1 MNISMKSRYA
11 VRALTEL
18 ARREET
24 QPGKP
29 VRLGDIADSREM
41 PLQFLEQVFAA
52 LRRAGVVRSRRG
64 AAGGYALA
72 RPAAEITVLEVVA
85 ALDGVP
91 SPAECTQGL
100 CDQLDGCGAVL
111 GVDRGAGGPRGRP
124 RRHDHRRPSGAR
136 RRSARARAHVPH
148 LRREQ
153 RAARAAPARGD
164 RMNRAASITEL
175 IGRTPLVRL
184 NRISDETGAEVLG
197 KLESFNPG
205 GSVKDRIG
213 LAMIEAA
220 ERDGRI
226 APGARRSSSR
236 PAATPASPWPWSPPR
251 AATTWC
257 SRCPTR

>member
-18 ARREET
+18 AHREEA

-29 VRLGDIADSREM
+29 VRLGEIADSRAM

-100 CDQLDGCGAVL
+100 CERMDSCGA
-111 GVDRGAGGPRGRP
+111 
-124 RRHDHRRPSGAR
+124 
-136 RRSARARAHVPH
+136 
-148 LRREQ
+148 
-153 RAARAAPARGD
+153 
-164 RMNRAASITEL
+164 AS
-175 IGRTPLVRL
+175 VW
-184 NRISDETGAEVLG
+184 
-197 KLESFNPG
+197 
-205 GSVKDRIG
+205 
-213 LAMIEAA
+213 IEAQA
-220 ERDGRI
+220 ALERVLSGTSIGDLLAREDALRKR
-226 APGARRSSSR
+226 APMYHI
-236 PAATPASPWPWSPPR
+236 
-251 AATTWC
+251 
-257 SRCPTR
+257 